1 MRNFPFNL
9 LAATQSVIGKQSYQI
24 KRWLSKSKNSIGY
37 WVDVYSAPEEMLG
50 SVQPVSRNTFS
61 NLGLDFS
68 KIYIQ
73 VLDVKLIDVLSR
85 SENADQII
93 FNGGLYKAL
102 PGDDWQIQGGWN
114 SVLCV
119 RVSDA

>member
-1 MRNFPFNL
+1 MNNFGFNL
-9 LAATQSVIGKQSYQI
+9 LATAQTVIGKQDYQI
-24 KRWLSKSKNSIGY
+24 VKWLSKTENEIGFD
-37 WVDVYSAPEEMLG
+37 VDVYDVPEDRAG
-50 SVQPVSRNTFS
+50 SVQPVARNKYQ

-73 VLDVKLIDVLSR
+73 IWDVELIDVLSR

-93 FNGGLYKAL
+93 FNGGIYKAL
-102 PGDDWQIQGGWN
+102 PDLDWSSYGNWN

>member
-1 MRNFPFNL
+1 MSNFGFNL
-9 LAATQSVIGKQSYQI
+9 LATVQSVISKQDYQI
-24 KRWLSKSKNSIGY
+24 VKWLSKTENEIGFDIDTY
-37 WVDVYSAPEEMLG
+37 APPENRTG
-50 SVQPVSRNTFS
+50 SVQPVARSNYQ

-73 VLDVKLIDVLSR
+73 IWDVELIDVLSR

-93 FNGGLYKAL
+93 FNGGKYKAL
-102 PGDDWQIQGGWN
+102 PDLDWSSSGDWN

-119 RVSDA
+119 RIDNA